1 MKSLIPNFFTMANL
15 VCGCLAIFFAFK
27 EPLLETATL
36 FIMAGAFF
44 DLFDGFFAR
53 LLKVQ
58 GEMGKQ
64 LDSLADAVTFGVA
77 PGIIVFLLFSRI
89 CSLYEWPIWVG
100 FFAFLL
106 VIASIY
112 RLAKFNIDKRQS
124 DSFRGLPTPSNA
136 LFWIGIVY
144 LYSMGKSVDGIDPS
158 FVEVGLPYASYTDY
172 ILFTVRKGY
181 LALVFH
187 PATFIVMIVGM
198 SWWMISDLKMLALKF
213 KDFGLRGNRARY
225 ILILASISIG
235 IISQIFLGSVFM
247 SLPIVLLLY
256 LLISIGYN
264 LIHRNHEVQR

>member
-36 FIMAGAFF
+36 FILAGAFF

-181 LALVFH
+181 LALV
-187 PATFIVMIVGM
+187 
-198 SWWMISDLKMLALKF
+198 
-213 KDFGLRGNRARY
+213 
-225 ILILASISIG
+225 SIP
-235 IISQIFLGSVFM
+235 QR
-247 SLPIVLLLY
+247 SL
-256 LLISIGYN
+256 
-264 LIHRNHEVQR
+264 